1 MSTMDRP
8 QKLNYETKKYS
19 FLVDETHLESL
30 KIIAHRRQV
39 TTATLVRQ
47 IIEDHVMSSPIFN
60 DD

>member
-1 MSTMDRP
+1 MDRP

-30 KIIAHRRQV
+30 KIIAQRRQV